1 MAKFKDL
8 GDKLE
13 KIINEA
19 ANFKIGKTSQ
29 TLEEHYQK
37 HHMHAFTNYY
47 QVGAS
52 NDPDVIERCED
63 YLIDRFKEHKNF
75 IQQNQKKERLT
86 KASEH
91 IVYLVYNC

>member
-19 ANFKIGKTSQ
+19 TNFKIEITSQ
-29 TLEEHYQK
+29 TIEEHYQK
-37 HHMHAFTNYY
+37 YHINDFTNYY
-47 QVGAS
+47 QIGAS

-75 IQQNQKKERLT
+75 IQQNQKKRTINKSNRAYCLFG
-86 KASEH
+86 
-91 IVYLVYNC
+91 L